1 MRPLMQARLIAALM
15 VALPAWAQSQPSRW
29 DAAMEAGKTAYEQ
42 GRYEEAEKQLQA
54 ALGEAE
60 SFEKNDPRLAATLDQ
75 LITVYRTEGK
85 PMLAEPHY
93 HRLLG
98 IQEGTWGPMD
108 PRLVTVLNGLGTLY
122 TANRQWA
129 EAESI
134 YQRALAIREKALG
147 GEHPAPVEPRAVRR
161 AEIFHVPVPVGEL
174 EEGVVAGGI
183 VVADRQI
190 ALAARGEVSAEDVGL
205 AAELDH

>member
-1 MRPLMQARLIAALM
+1 MQARFTVALIAVLS
-15 VALPAWAQSQPSRW
+15 AWAQSQPSRW
-29 DAAMEAGKTAYEQ
+29 DAAMDAGKTAYEQ
-42 GRYEEAEKQLQA
+42 GRYADAEKELQA

-60 SFEKNDPRLAATLDQ
+60 SFEKHDPRLAATLDQ

-98 IQEGTWGPMD
+98 IEEGTWGPMD

-129 EAESI
+129 DAESV

-147 GEHPAPVEPRAVRR
+147 GEHPEVAAT
-161 AEIFHVPVPVGEL
+161 L
-174 EEGVVAGGI
+174 EN
-183 VVADRQI
+183 
-190 ALAARGEVSAEDVGL
+190 LAALYAVQAKFDNAEAYYLRALGIRERSQGTEAMKRHRDPWL
-205 AAELDH
+205 LKRRLPAHCRH